1 MEHATFGVLG
11 PVEVRPAGAAPVQ
24 LAPSVRALLARLAL
38 SPGRVVSVDALTD
51 ALWGED
57 LPADAANALQLR
69 VSKLRRAL
77 VAAGVPGEVLVTQA
91 PGYRLAVDPEAVD
104 AARFERLLA
113 RSRAL
118 AGDPTAALGAL
129 DEALALWRGT
139 ALADVGDAEWAAAE
153 GARLEELRVGALE
166 DRLELLLETG
176 RHAEAT
182 AELERLAALHPLRE
196 RLHRLLMVALYRSGR
211 QADALAVYHRLRERL
226 ADELGIDPAPDVQAL
241 AQAVLRQQVPEPRT
255 PTAPSPPGPPGPP
268 GGSPAVATGPAAPEL
283 PQRLS
288 AVLGRELDVATALEQ
303 LRRGRLVTLTGPGGV
318 GKTTLALE
326 VARRADPPVGEE
338 VRLVRLASVE
348 PGGDVPEAAARGL
361 GVQTSGPGEAATA
374 AVLGFLGSRQVLL
387 VVDNCEQVVE
397 AAARFV
403 ERLLQ
408 ACPGVRVLAT
418 SREALAVPGEV
429 QVAVHP
435 LALPADGD
443 QHGDE
448 HADEAFR
455 DLEAATASPA
465 VQLFVERARAVRP
478 SFVLTPSNAGT
489 VASICRRLD
498 GVPLALE
505 LAAARVK
512 ALPLEEIAAR
522 LDDRFA
528 LLTAGPRT
536 AEARHRTL
544 KATLDWSHDLLTD
557 EERTVLRRLAVFRG
571 GWTLDAA
578 EEVCAGGGISPGDV
592 LDLLFRLVDRSLVV
606 PDADTGRFRMLV
618 TIRDYA
624 EARLLEAGEA
634 DAVRERHLWHLTALA
649 QEHGSVTCWG
659 GAGWSRMLA
668 EHDNMRA
675 ALGFALDRAG
685 RTGRPEDVEAGF
697 RLANAMV
704 WFWQYNLRYEG
715 MEVLSRLLAMPGGS
729 SGNWALALQGIG
741 LFHVY
746 YPNPASRA
754 ATRES
759 LELFTALGDTR
770 GAALSQLIVAW
781 EGQYDVDMAPSRAL
795 ASQAADVL
803 LVGAT
808 AGLAG
813 LVQYVI
819 ASLDLGAGEFE
830 ASATGWPGV
839 LDHLRASGDRVMQSA
854 VLAHHGLA
862 LRETGHSQEALAV
875 LREAV
880 HMVRDGQTLH
890 GLAFALVHLAHTE
903 LDLRTGDDVPALLAW
918 ADESARRVQNPRC
931 QAWAAWGRARLA
943 FADGDSAT
951 ALAECRRAVE
961 MLQDREF
968 PWARVRL
975 WALFAEVARAAGDL
989 DEAAR
994 ADAHL
999 DELLAASA

>member
-1 MEHATFGVLG
+1 VEFATFGVLG
-11 PVEVRPAGAAPVQ
+11 PVEVRPAEGPPVQ

-38 SPGRVVSVDALTD
+38 APGRVVSVDALTD

-57 LPADAANALQLR
+57 LPADAGNALQLR

-77 VAAGVPGEVLVTQA
+77 VAAGVPGDVLVTQA

-104 AARFERLLA
+104 AVRFERLVT

-118 AGDPTAALGAL
+118 ARDPAAALTVL
-129 DEALALWRGT
+129 EEAMELWRGA
-139 ALADVGDAEWAAAE
+139 ALADVGDEEWAAAE
-153 GARLEELRVGALE
+153 SLRLEELRLGALE

-196 RLHRLLMVALYRSGR
+196 RLHRLLMVALYRGGR

-226 ADELGIDPAPDVQAL
+226 ADDLGIDPAPEVQAL
-241 AQAVLRQQVPEPRT
+241 AQAVLRQQVPEPRAAA
-255 PTAPSPPGPPGPP
+255 APADSSGPSGPSGPSGSLSGGPPAGPAGPP
-268 GGSPAVATGPAAPEL
+268 APEL
-283 PQRLS
+283 PQPLS
-288 AVLGRELDVATALEQ
+288 AVLGREQDVGTALQQ
-303 LRRGRLVTLTGPGGV
+303 LRLRRLVTLTGPGGV

-326 VARRADPPVGEE
+326 VARRAVPDVAEE
-338 VRLVRLASVE
+338 VRFVRLAAVD
-348 PGGDVPEAAARGL
+348 PGGNVPEAVARQL
-361 GVQTSGPGEAATA
+361 GVQASGPGEAAA
-374 AVLGFLGSRQVLL
+374 GAVLGFLATRRGLL
-387 VVDNCEQVVE
+387 VLDNCEQVVE
-397 AAARFV
+397 AVATFV

-408 ACPGVRVLAT
+408 TCPEVRVLAT

-435 LALPADGD
+435 LGLPPAASAEDV
-443 QHGDE
+443 
-448 HADEAFR
+448 
-455 DLEAATASPA
+455 AATGASPA

-478 SFVLTPSNAGT
+478 SFALTPANAGV

-536 AEARHRTL
+536 GEARHRTL

-557 EERTVLRRLAVFRG
+557 DERIVLRRLSVFRG

-578 EEVCAGGGISPGDV
+578 EEVCAGDGISRDDV

-606 PDADTGRFRMLV
+606 PDAESGRFRMLV

-624 EARLLEAGEA
+624 EARLGEAGEA
-634 DAVRERHLWHLTALA
+634 DAVRERHLWHYTALA
-649 QEHGSVTCWG
+649 QEHGSVTRWG
-659 GAGWSRMLA
+659 GGGWSRMLA

-675 ALGFALDRAG
+675 ALGFALERAG
-685 RTGRPEDVEAGF
+685 ASGRTEDVDAGF
-697 RLANAMV
+697 RLADAMV

-715 MEVLSRLLAMPGGS
+715 MEVLTALLALPGSPGCR
-729 SGNWALALQGIG
+729 ALALQGIG

-746 YPNPASRA
+746 YPSAASRA
-754 ATRES
+754 ATQES
-759 LELFTALGDTR
+759 LELFTGLGDTR
-770 GAALSQLIVAW
+770 GAAVSQLIMAW
-781 EGQYDVDMAPSRAL
+781 EGQYDVDTAPSRTL
-795 ASQAADVL
+795 ATQAADVL
-803 LVGAT
+803 LNGAT
-808 AGLAG
+808 PGLAG
-813 LVQYVI
+813 LVTYVI
-819 ASLDLGAGEFE
+819 ALLDLGAGDFE
-830 ASATGWPGV
+830 ASAAGWPTV
-839 LDHLRASGDRVMQSA
+839 LEHLQNSGDPVMQSA
-854 VLAHHGLA
+854 VLAHYGLA
-862 LRETGHSQEALAV
+862 LRETGHADEALAA

-880 HMVRDGQTLH
+880 DMVRDGQTLH

-903 LDLRTGDDVPALLAW
+903 LDLRTSGDVASLLRW
-918 ADESARRVQNPRC
+918 ADESARRVRNPRC

-943 FADGDSAT
+943 FAAGDAAT

-961 MLQDREF
+961 LLEDREF

-975 WALFAEVARAAGDL
+975 WALLAEVACAAGDA

-994 ADAHL
+994 AESHVR
-999 DELLAASA
+999 ELAPASA